1 MQSEGR
7 AMHHEATR
15 AIKSAVDKLL
25 NSLPSKF
32 ANAYDPVLEQI
43 REEIKLFFEQNTSD
57 GKRNTT
63 RRVISTAKIRLHKDL
78 SASLNTLANDWDS
91 RLPVES
97 SPQDDDSD
105 DEMNFGNFVEVDNSQ
120 DDDYQDDSD

>member
-1 MQSEGR
+1 MESEGR

-25 NSLPSKF
+25 DSLPSKF
-32 ANAYDPVLEQI
+32 SDGYNLVLERI
-43 REEIKLFFEQNTSD
+43 REEVKLFFDQNTAD

-78 SASLNTLANDWDS
+78 SADLNTLANNWDS
-91 RLPVES
+91 RPLVES
-97 SPQDDDSD
+97 SPQDDESNDDMDFSNFVEIDNSD
-105 DEMNFGNFVEVDNSQ
+105 DE
-120 DDDYQDDSD
+120 DYND

>member
-1 MQSEGR
+1 
-7 AMHHEATR
+7 MHHEAIR
-15 AIKSAVDKLL
+15 AIKSAVDELL

-32 ANAYDPVLEQI
+32 ANAYNPVLEQI

-78 SASLNTLANDWDS
+78 SADLNTLANNWDS
-91 RLPVES
+91 RLPVQS
-97 SPQDDDSD
+97 SPQNDESDDDMD
-105 DEMNFGNFVEVDNSQ
+105 LRNFVEVDNSQ
-120 DDDYQDDSD
+120 DDDYQDDDD